1 MLDEVESNGV
11 DYAHN
16 LPSTDKRVSLRRN
29 TGDDSLTWEQ
39 LDNNFEVLRAKLNE
53 VLQLLNDSALVDSS
67 TRLGK
72 KTQTIAFEDIPIKT
86 INSDVFT
93 IDAVASSGLPVT
105 LTSMNDSIA
114 TISGNTV
121 TVVSGGEVVIEA
133 SQEGSDDYFPAQN
146 AREILT
152 VTKSNN
158 VITFPEP
165 IGAIGLHVGTY
176 SLNAT
181 ASSGL
186 DVTYISSNDLVAE
199 VDGSTLDFKTAG
211 IVTVTAMQAGDTSY
225 KEADPV
231 TQTFTIS
238 DASNDVLFDDF
249 LTISSGVSA
258 SASNLGDLSITTSGD
273 ALSPSGKLY
282 YDSYTGSGLPDTF
295 ILYLDEAKTIGF
307 QLTTTG
313 TPLGMVRFLKDDGT
327 NYEVDLS
334 QLGSGESAVMTQV
347 GIVPIVKEDQT
358 ITWGEVGGAAAL
370 GYAITLDGTSSSGLP
385 VTYEYDNS
393 ATASNNIITLDQVG
407 SFTITAKQVG
417 NNLFN
422 PAPDVVLEFVVTAPV
437 TVNFTIRAINSLG
450 NTI

>member
-16 LPSTDKRVSLRRN
+16 LPLTDKRVSLRRN

-53 VLQLLNDSALVDSS
+53 VLELINDSALVDSS

-86 INSDVFT
+86 IDSDVFT
-93 IDAVASSGLPVT
+93 IDAIASSGLPVT

-133 SQEGSDDYFPAQN
+133 SQEGSDDYYPAQN

-199 VDGSTLDFKTAG
+199 VDESTLNFKSAG
-211 IVTVTAMQAGDTSY
+211 IATITAMQAGDASY

-231 TQTFTIS
+231 TQTFTVS
-238 DASNDVLFDDF
+238 NVSNDILFDDS
-249 LTISSGVSA
+249 LIISAGVSA
-258 SASNLGDLSITTSGD
+258 GASSLGDLSITTSGD

-282 YDSYTGSGLPDTF
+282 YNSYAGSGLPDTF

-313 TPLGMVRFLKDDGT
+313 TPLGTIRFLNADGT
-327 NYEVDLS
+327 NYEVSLS
-334 QLGSGESAVMTQV
+334 QLGSGESVVMTQV
-347 GIVPIVKEDQT
+347 GIVPIDKEDQT
-358 ITWGEVGGAAAL
+358 ITWNAVGGPVTL
-370 GYAITLDGTSSSGLP
+370 GATVSLDGTSSSGLP

-393 ATASNNIITLDQVG
+393 ATTSNNTITLDQVG
-407 SFTITAKQVG
+407 TFTVTAKQAG

-422 PAPDVVLEFVVTAPV
+422 PALDVVLEFVV
-437 TVNFTIRAINSLG
+437 S
-450 NTI
+450 